1 MSNTSALVPYLFEGH
16 RIRMST
22 DQQGEAWIVVA
33 DACAAL
39 AESPMVW
46 AMANRRDEE
55 HCLHSEEG
63 PGAGGFT
70 LALINEATLL
80 RRLLNSDNPSAPR
93 MRRWLTHV
101 LLPALQRRQ
110 EGIEELPRRSIE
122 AIRRQTAAEVLRGAD
137 EIIHLTGVSHAEALL
152 SVLEEIQAH
161 SSPAGV
167 ETMDGA
173 GHLPNQAHPGQAC
186 DQRGQCPRPAARR
199 HPSGRQTVPWLMAD
213 QVADR
218 LDGTLRHTN
227 QRLAAAGLQQRNEDD
242 DWQLTEA
249 GRDWGVALPLCS
261 RGERRQQ
268 ILWDPAVVALLH
280 QTN

>member
-16 RIRMST
+16 RIRVST

-33 DACAAL
+33 DACNAL
-39 AESPMVW
+39 AESPMAW

-93 MRRWLTHV
+93 MRRWLTHE

-110 EGIEELPRRSIE
+110 EGKGELPRRSIE

-167 ETMDGA
+167 DVKQRA
-173 GHLPNQAHPGQAC
+173 GVA
-186 DQRGQCPRPAARR
+186 
-199 HPSGRQTVPWLMAD
+199 WLTAD
-213 QVADR
+213 QLADR

-249 GRDWGVALPLCS
+249 GLNWGVALPLCS